1 MAGNERCGS
10 KGKALAKPNTARV
23 NNHALI
29 QTRLSKAGQVNF
41 NYHTVLFFFFLGI
54 SRRGSHQTHRN
65 HLVGR
70 KLLPSSREYHD
81 LNQLVCSAVRFLK
94 SSPVH
99 TFLVSHPGSP

>member
-41 NYHTVLFFFFLGI
+41 NYHTVLFFFFF
-54 SRRGSHQTHRN
+54 
-65 HLVGR
+65 
-70 KLLPSSREYHD
+70 
-81 LNQLVCSAVRFLK
+81 FLA
-94 SSPVH
+94 
-99 TFLVSHPGSP
+99 

>member
-41 NYHTVLFFFFLGI
+41 NYHTGLFFFFSWHKPKRFTSDPQEPLGRQEAAALI
-54 SRRGSHQTHRN
+54 
-65 HLVGR
+65 L
-70 KLLPSSREYHD
+70 
-81 LNQLVCSAVRFLK
+81 
-94 SSPVH
+94 
-99 TFLVSHPGSP
+99 